1 MSRRRFFV
9 PADAVQNGIASLP
22 PDQAHHLRDVL
33 RLGSGEIVEIFDG
46 AGHGYVGE
54 VEIRDSRVS
63 VRNLQIV
70 SVEAPKA
77 RLILAA
83 ALIRSAKFEWILQ
96 KATELGAD
104 EIIPLKTRFSEI
116 DIPPGKITPRLER
129 WDRIVRE
136 ATKQCRRLTAP
147 RVHVPRAFPDFLA
160 SEEFSSFPKYLFYE
174 KASEPWR
181 LDSDGLPHGV
191 VLCIGP
197 EGGWDN
203 GEIERARDAGYR
215 VSSLGPWT
223 LRAETAAIAALS
235 IVQHQLNLLRNRDPD
250 AESQ

>member
-9 PADAVQNGIASLP
+9 PADSVQNGVADLP

-54 VEIRDSRVS
+54 VDIRDSRVF
-63 VRNLQIV
+63 VRGLKLLP
-70 SVEAPKA
+70 VEAPKA
-77 RLILAA
+77 RLVLAA
-83 ALIRSAKFEWILQ
+83 ALIKPAKFEWILQ
-96 KATELGAD
+96 KAAELGAD
-104 EIIPLKTRFSEI
+104 DIIPLKTRLCEI
-116 DIPPGKITPRLER
+116 DIPAAKITPRLER

-136 ATKQCRRLTAP
+136 AAKQCRRLTAP

-160 SEEFSSFPKYLFYE
+160 VDEFSSFPKYLFYE

-181 LDSDGLPHGV
+181 LDSSQSPQGLL
-191 VLCIGP
+191 LCIGP
-197 EGGWDN
+197 EGGWDG
-203 GEIERARDAGYR
+203 GEIEKARTAGYR
-215 VSSLGPWT
+215 VFSLGPWT

-235 IVQHQLNLLRNRDPD
+235 IVQHQLHLLRSSGSD